1 MTLLNVVEPAP
12 SVVTLVQTL
21 PPPTAP
27 VSTPRH
33 EYDDV
38 NVMLRRLATL
48 TPGSAQWRHHREAIV
63 VRCLPLAEHIARRF
77 VNRGI
82 EFDDLVQVARVGLL
96 GALNRFDLDSG
107 ADFLSFAVPTM
118 MGEVRRHFRDRGWA
132 VRVPRRLK
140 DLNLRVSSTISEMSQ
155 RLGRAPTATE
165 LAGELDID
173 REEVVQLLIARDCYS
188 LRSLDA
194 PQCHDGDP
202 ETLGAKFGVVDAG
215 YEQVLNREVLR
226 DLIADLDDRER
237 TVLCMRFF
245 ESMTQSQIADRIG
258 ISQMHVS
265 RILSRT
271 LQRLRTQLQ

>member
-1 MTLLNVVEPAP
+1 MTLLNVVDPAKC
-12 SVVTLVQTL
+12 VVAPVPTLQS
-21 PPPTAP
+21 PPPP
-27 VSTPRH
+27 RSTGRH

-38 NVMLRRLATL
+38 NVMLRHLATF
-48 TPGSAQWRHHREAIV
+48 TVGSSQWRRHREAIV

-82 EFDDLVQVARVGLL
+82 EFDDLLQVARVGLL
-96 GALNRFDLDSG
+96 GALNRFDLDNG
-107 ADFLSFAVPTM
+107 DDFLSFAVPTM

-140 DLNLRVSSTISEMSQ
+140 DLNLRASSKISEMSQ
-155 RLGRAPTATE
+155 SIGRAPTATE
-165 LAGELDID
+165 LADELDID

-194 PQCHDGDP
+194 QQRHDGDP
-202 ETLGAKFGVVDAG
+202 ETLGATFGAVDAG
-215 YEQVLNREVLR
+215 YDQVLNREVLR
-226 DLIADLDDRER
+226 DMIAELDERER

-245 ESMTQSQIADRIG
+245 ETMTQSQIAERIG